1 MTVID
6 TSGWLE
12 YLADGPLAA
21 QYEKYLAKP
30 EAIITPSIAV
40 TEVYKKVK
48 KTKGA
53 EVAMAVVAQMEKTRI
68 IALDEEIA
76 LLAGDLA
83 LAHSLALPQA
93 ITYATALREE
103 AQFLTA
109 DPHLKGLEQVTF
121 LEKKPKDLPLLDYHQ
136 DNQAT

>member
-30 EAIITPSIAV
+30 DAIITPSIAV

-93 ITYATALREE
+93 IAYATALTEE
-103 AQFLTA
+103 AQLLTA
-109 DPHLKGLEQVTF
+109 NPHLKGLEQITF
-121 LEKKPKDLPLLDYHQ
+121 LQENPKDLPLLIYQ
-136 DNQAT
+136 QEK

>member
-1 MTVID
+1 MTVMD

-12 YLADGPLAA
+12 YLSDGPLAT

-30 EAIITPSIAV
+30 EAIITPSI
-40 TEVYKKVK
+40 TLSEVYKKVK
-48 KTKGA
+48 KAKGA
-53 EVAMAVVAQMEKTRI
+53 EVALSVVAQIEKTRV

-76 LLAGDLA
+76 VMAGDLA

-93 ITYATALREE
+93 IAYATALREE

-109 DPHLKGLEQVTF
+109 NPHLKGLDHVTF
-121 LEKKPKDLPLLDYHQ
+121 LQEKPKDLPLLSYQ
-136 DNQAT
+136 QKE

>member
-93 ITYATALREE
+93 IAYATALTEE
-103 AQFLTA
+103 AQLLTA
-109 DPHLKGLEQVTF
+109 NPHLKSLEQITF
-121 LEKKPKDLPLLDYHQ
+121 LQEKPKDLSLLIYQ
-136 DNQAT
+136 QEK

>member
-30 EAIITPSIAV
+30 DTIITPSI
-40 TEVYKKVK
+40 TLSEVYKKVK
-48 KTKGA
+48 KARGA
-53 EVAMAVVAQMEKTRI
+53 EVALAVVAQIEKTTVVP
-68 IALDEEIA
+68 LDEEIA
-76 LLAGDLA
+76 VMAADLA
-83 LAHSLALPQA
+83 LDHSLALPQA
-93 ITYATALREE
+93 TAYATALREE
-103 AQFLTA
+103 AQLLTA

-121 LEKKPKDLPLLDYHQ
+121 LQEKAKDLPLLDYHK
-136 DNQAT
+136 DK

>member
-53 EVAMAVVAQMEKTRI
+53 EVALAVVAQMEKTRI

-83 LAHSLALPQA
+83 LAHSLTLPLA
-93 ITYATALREE
+93 IAYATALTQE
-103 AQFLTA
+103 AQLLTA

-121 LEKKPKDLPLLDYHQ
+121 LQREPKDLPLLDYQ
-136 DNQAT
+136 QEK

>member
-30 EAIITPSIAV
+30 EAIITPSI
-40 TEVYKKVK
+40 TLSEVYKKVK
-48 KTKGA
+48 KAKGA
-53 EVAMAVVAQMEKTRI
+53 EVALSVVAQIEKTRV

-76 LLAGDLA
+76 VMAGDMA
-83 LAHSLALPQA
+83 LAHSLPLPEA
-93 ITYATALREE
+93 IAYATALREE
-103 AQFLTA
+103 AQLVT
-109 DPHLKGLEQVTF
+109 PNPRLKGLEQITF
-121 LEKKPKDLPLLDYHQ
+121 LQKKAKDLPLLEYNKDK
-136 DNQAT
+136 

>member
-12 YLADGPLAA
+12 YLTDGPLAA

-30 EAIITPSIAV
+30 QAIITPSIV
-40 TEVYKKVK
+40 LSQVYKKVK
-48 KTKGA
+48 KAKGA
-53 EVAMAVVAQMEKTRI
+53 EMALSVVAQIEKTRV

-76 LLAGDLA
+76 LIAGDLA

-93 ITYATALREE
+93 IAYATALREE
-103 AQFLTA
+103 AQLLTA

-121 LEKKPKDLPLLDYHQ
+121 LQKKAKDLPLLDYHK
-136 DNQAT
+136 DK

>member
-12 YLADGPLAA
+12 YLSDGPLAA

-30 EAIITPSIAV
+30 ETIITPSI
-40 TEVYKKVK
+40 TLSEVYKKVK
-48 KTKGA
+48 KAKGA
-53 EVAMAVVAQMEKTRI
+53 EVALAVVAQIEKTTV

-76 LLAGDLA
+76 LMAADQA
-83 LAHSLALPQA
+83 LAHSLPLPEA
-93 ITYATALREE
+93 IAYATALREE
-103 AQFLTA
+103 AQLLTA

-121 LEKKPKDLPLLDYHQ
+121 LQKKPKDLPLLDYHK
-136 DNQAT
+136 DKLAA

>member
-48 KTKGA
+48 KAKGA
-53 EVAMAVVAQMEKTRI
+53 EVALAVVAQMEKTRVI
-68 IALDEEIA
+68 TLDEEIA
-76 LLAGDLA
+76 LMAGDLA
-83 LAHSLALPQA
+83 LAHSLVLPEA
-93 ITYATALREE
+93 IAYATALREE
-103 AQFLTA
+103 AQLLTA
-109 DPHLKGLEQVTF
+109 NPLLKGLNQVIF
-121 LEKKPKDLPLLDYHQ
+121 LQKKPEDLPLLSYQ
-136 DNQAT
+136 QEK

>member
-1 MTVID
+1 MTVFD

-12 YLADGPLAA
+12 YLADGPLAT
-21 QYEKYLAKP
+21 QYDKYLAKP

-93 ITYATALREE
+93 IAYATALREE
-103 AQFLTA
+103 AQLLTA
-109 DPHLKGLEQVTF
+109 NPHLKGLDHVTF
-121 LEKKPKDLPLLDYHQ
+121 LEQEPKDLPLLIYQ
-136 DNQAT
+136 QEK

>member
-12 YLADGPLAA
+12 YLADGPMAA

-30 EAIITPSIAV
+30 ETIITPSIAIS
-40 TEVYKKVK
+40 EVYTKVK
-48 KTKGA
+48 KAKGA
-53 EVAMAVVAQMEKTRI
+53 EVAISVVAQIEKTRV

-76 LLAGDLA
+76 LMAGDLA

-93 ITYATALREE
+93 IAYATALREE
-103 AQFLTA
+103 AQLVTA
-109 DPHLKGLEQVTF
+109 DPRLKGLEQVTF
-121 LEKKPKDLPLLDYHQ
+121 LEKKPKDLPLLHYHKEK
-136 DNQAT
+136 QAT

>member
-6 TSGWLE
+6 ASGWLE
-12 YLADGPLAA
+12 YLADGPMAA

-93 ITYATALREE
+93 IAYATALTEE
-103 AQFLTA
+103 AQLLTA
-109 DPHLKGLEQVTF
+109 NASLKGLDEVVF
-121 LEKKPKDLPLLDYHQ
+121 LHKKARDLPLLEYNK
-136 DNQAT
+136 DNQAA

>member
-30 EAIITPSIAV
+30 EAIITPSIALS
-40 TEVYKKVK
+40 EVYKKVK
-48 KTKGA
+48 KAKGA
-53 EVAMAVVAQMEKTRI
+53 EVAISVVAQIEKTSV

-76 LLAGDLA
+76 VMAGDLA
-83 LAHSLALPQA
+83 LAHSLALPEA
-93 ITYATALREE
+93 IAYATALREE
-103 AQFLTA
+103 AQLLTA
-109 DPHLKGLEQVTF
+109 NPHLKGLEQVTF
-121 LEKKPKDLPLLDYHQ
+121 LQKEPKDFPLLEYNKDK
-136 DNQAT
+136 